1 MLFIFLKAATK
12 KIVQK
17 YTKKRHGDLNGT
29 LKNNTKKAILEKDE
43 SNKVLRHMKT
53 NHKMTY

>member
-17 YTKKRHGDLNGT
+17 YTKKKKTWGFKQYIKKQHKRRQYWRKTGA
-29 LKNNTKKAILEKDE
+29 TK
-43 SNKVLRHMKT
+43 S
-53 NHKMTY
+53 

>member
-17 YTKKRHGDLNGT
+17 IQKKKRQE
-29 LKNNTKKAILEKDE
+29 LKWYIKKQDKRRQYWRRRGATK
-43 SNKVLRHMKT
+43 S
-53 NHKMTY
+53 

>member
-17 YTKKRHGDLNGT
+17 YTKKKKRHGDLNST
-29 LKNNTKKAILEKDE
+29 LKNNTKEGNIGERQE
-43 SNKVLRHMKT
+43 QQSPKT
-53 NHKMTY
+53 